1 MAKYTTS
8 VRTICEF
15 NAGYDGSVGYN
26 DVNDVIEKARQ
37 KIFNFNYPIF
47 DQSYK
52 ALLEAKILKHYYTR
66 EIGLETVGLWKL
78 KLDTKMNEIM
88 PYYNQLYEST
98 LLEFNPLYDV
108 ELERTHNI
116 KGNTDKNEYGDNVI
130 NETQNGSVN
139 VTGSRDDYGNVSTS
153 GRSDTDSMHDG
164 KVIATGNTESSDVS
178 ESTVTYKGQNTNTNT
193 GTTTN
198 EKTHKDKYA
207 DTPQGTISGLE
218 DDIYLTNA
226 RIIEDEDKTTNNLKN
241 IEELNTTDTTH
252 GNSVIKGKSDG
263 LTTTHSDDNVAV
275 TNSSDT
281 DTTFSSDTTNDTIS
295 SNSKNTTSNSA
306 VNSTIVSLED
316 YVERVKGKQG
326 GKNFSEMLQDFRNTF
341 LNIDMQ
347 IINDLS
353 DLFMLIW

>member
-15 NAGYDGSVGYN
+15 NGGYDESVGYN

-37 KIFNFNYPIF
+37 NIFSFNYPIF

-78 KLDTKMNEIM
+78 KLDTKLNEIM

-108 ELERTHNI
+108 DLERTHSI
-116 KGNTDKNEYGDNVI
+116 KGNTDKNEFGDNVI
-130 NETQNGSVN
+130 NETQNGSIN
-139 VTGSRDDYGNVSTS
+139 VTGSRDDYGSISNT
-153 GRSDTDSMHDG
+153 GKSDTDNTHDG
-164 KVIATGNTESSDVS
+164 KVTGYENS
-178 ESTVTYKGQNTNTNT
+178 ESTDVSDSTLERKGQNTTTNS
-193 GTTTN
+193 GTVSN
-198 EKTHKDKYA
+198 EKTHSDKYA
-207 DTPQGTISGLE
+207 DTPQGTIKNLE
-218 DDIYLTNA
+218 DDVYLTNA
-226 RIIEDEDKTTNNLKN
+226 RMIDDKDKTTNNLKN
-241 IEELNTTDTTH
+241 LEELNTTDTTH
-252 GNSVIKGKSDG
+252 GNSVVKGNSD
-263 LTTTHSDDNVAV
+263 TSSTTHSDDSS
-275 TNSSDT
+275 TTSTSSDT
-281 DTTFSSDTTNDTIS
+281 DSTFSSDTSNDTIS
-295 SNSKNTTSNSA
+295 SNTKTGNTSTT
-306 VNSTIVSLED
+306 VNSTITSLED

-347 IINDLS
+347 VINELS